1 MLRMLRIRTQR
12 ALVRLVFR
20 LLYYEA
26 NWAYPLS
33 ARLVS
38 VGGWRQWQ
46 RLLLKEVKG
55 HKFLEVGFGPGWLL
69 KDLQEEGYY
78 PVGIDLSPAMAKKAR
93 KYVPEVP
100 LVRGDGRCLPFDD
113 ASFHTVI
120 MCFAGLCFTPSALNE
135 ASRVLIPGGR
145 LAITEVVNLK
155 PKQPLEWLARFLWSL
170 TETGEL
176 PSAENLLEQAGLQA
190 SSCWVRLGFA
200 EVQIIVG
207 EKIEPGANIA
217 TPSEAKE

>member
-12 ALVRLVFR
+12 AFVRLVFR

-33 ARLVS
+33 AWLVS
-38 VGGWRQWQ
+38 VGAWKQWQ

-55 HKFLEVGFGPGWLL
+55 KKVLEVGFGPGWLL
-69 KDLQEEGYY
+69 KDLQKEGYY
-78 PVGIDLSPAMAKKAR
+78 PVGIDLSPAMTDKALR
-93 KYVPEVP
+93 YVPEVP

-113 ASFHTVI
+113 ASFDTVI

-135 ASRVLIPGGR
+135 ASRVLMPGGR
-145 LAITEVVNLK
+145 LAITEIVNLK
-155 PKQPLEWLARFLWSL
+155 PKQPLEWLARFLWGL
-170 TETGEL
+170 TETDEL

-207 EKIEPGANIA
+207 EKVTQQNEV
-217 TPSEAKE
+217 